1 MLFKEIIGHT
11 KIKEK
16 LVYSV
21 KNDRISHA
29 QLILGPEGNGKLA
42 LAIAYAQFISC
53 ENKQENDS
61 CNTCKSCRKYNKLI
75 HPDLHFVFPVIGSA
89 NVSDNFIH
97 KWRSYVLQTNFHGL
111 TNWLNFIGTENK
123 QASIYSAESQHI
135 IRKLN
140 LKSFESEYKIMVIW
154 MPEKMNISAS
164 NKLLKM
170 IEEPPKKTI
179 FLLVSENE
187 EQIITTIRSRTQL
200 IKIPKLSTEDT
211 LNILK
216 KQNSSLD
223 ENTITNIAKI
233 SNGNYIVAQNELNS
247 INDAEKESE
256 NFELFSR
263 FMRFAFAVKVSEI
276 VPLVDEI
283 SKLGR
288 EKQKNFIQYSLRLI
302 RENFILNSAKEH
314 KKEITY
320 LAKKELEFSE
330 KFNVF
335 INKKN
340 INQLYYEFNKAHY
353 DIERN
358 GYNKIIFLDLSLK
371 TSRLLRN

>member
-16 LVYSV
+16 LIHSV

-42 LAIAYAQFISC
+42 LAIAYAQYISC

-97 KWRSYVLQTNFHGL
+97 QWRSYVLQTNFHSFN
-111 TNWLNFIGTENK
+111 NWLNFIGTENK
-123 QASIYSAESQHI
+123 QASIYSAESQQI

-140 LKSFESEYKIMVIW
+140 LKSFESKYKIMLIW

-170 IEEPPKKTI
+170 LEEPPAKTI
-179 FLLVSENE
+179 FLLISENE

-200 IKIPKLSTEDT
+200 IKIPKLSSEDI

-216 KQNSSLD
+216 KQNTTLD
-223 ENTITNIAKI
+223 EESLINIAKT
-233 SNGNYIVAQNELNS
+233 SNGNFIEAENELNN
-247 INDAEKESE
+247 INDSESE
-256 NFELFSR
+256 SQNFELFSR
-263 FMRFAFAVKVSEI
+263 FMRLAFAVKITEI
-276 VPLVDEI
+276 VPLIDEI

-288 EKQKNFIQYSLRLI
+288 EKQKNFLHYSLRLI
-302 RENFILNSAKEH
+302 RENFILNSAAEY

-320 LAKKELEFSE
+320 LTKKELEFSQ
-330 KFNVF
+330 KFNQF
-335 INKKN
+335 INNKN
-340 INQLYYEFNKAHY
+340 INQLYYEFNKAHQ

-371 TSRLLRN
+371 TSRLLRK